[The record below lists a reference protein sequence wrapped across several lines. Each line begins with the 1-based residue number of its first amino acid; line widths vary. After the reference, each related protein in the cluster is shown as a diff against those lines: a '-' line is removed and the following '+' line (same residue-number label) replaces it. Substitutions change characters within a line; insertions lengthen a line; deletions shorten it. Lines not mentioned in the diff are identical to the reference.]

1 VNPCVTQRVN
11 ESTARRIG
19 RRAAVTGGTVG
30 LAGLLAACGGQ
41 GAGGSQPAPAARP
54 ATVELLSEFG
64 PNGDNGQALLA
75 VLERM
80 KTLAPNLTVKH
91 TVTAGDSWPVML
103 TTLAAGTPPDVSE
116 TFVANGA
123 SLGSKVI
130 AEPLQVLLKGAKDW
144 SPDDYF
150 DGPREAFTYK
160 GNLVLAPMFTAPMGV
175 AVNLQAVDRA
185 GLKPPSATWT
195 WDDFTAYAV
204 KLTQRS
210 GGETEVYGAAMPTG
224 NGFGAMNFFGGPLWS
239 HGGDWANRSTGAVTI
254 HEPPGVAALEMWV
267 NVARKQQ
274 AAPTVQP
281 ESWMGLKG
289 SPFANGL
296 AAMAFTA
303 SPDVRAYVRD
313 ATSFPWATALM
324 PRQRTQGS
332 HFYAHGFYALR
343 AAKEKTGAAEFVR
356 LVSLPAHVALWNVT
370 TFGMPTRKSAA
381 SLKEW
386 QEHVRSNPQLGAFN
400 ETQTFTRSYPPI
412 PGWNEASQGA
422 EGIGQAIIDAVQGK
436 TAPRPAL
443 EDAAHRA
450 DSFLA
455 QYQ

>member
-1 VNPCVTQRVN
+1 MAGGA
-11 ESTARRIG
+11 SGTASF
-19 RRAAVTGGTVG
+19 
-30 LAGLLAACGGQ
+30 LAACGGLTTD
-41 GAGGSQPAPAARP
+41 GSQTAPMAKP

-91 TVTAGDSWPVML
+91 TVTSGDSWPVML
-103 TTLAAGTPPDVSE
+103 TNLAAGTPPDVSE

-123 SLGSKVI
+123 SLGSKKI
-130 AEPLQVLLKGAKDW
+130 AEPLQILLKGAKDW
-144 SPDDYF
+144 NPDDYF

-160 GNLVLAPMFTAPMGV
+160 GDLVLAPMFTAPMAL

-185 GLKPPSATWT
+185 GLKPPAPTWS
-195 WDDFTAYAV
+195 WDDFTQYAV
-204 KLTQRS
+204 KLSQRS
-210 GGETEVYGAAMPTG
+210 GGETSVYGAAMPTG

-239 HGGDWANRSTGAVTI
+239 YGGDWANRSTGKVTF

-267 NVARKQQ
+267 NVALKQQ

-281 ESWMGLKG
+281 ENWKGLKG

-296 AAMAFTA
+296 AAMAFIA
-303 SPDVRAYVRD
+303 SPDVRAHVRD
-313 ATSFPWATALM
+313 ATSFPWASAMM
-324 PRQRTQGS
+324 PRQKSHGS

-343 AAKEKTGAAEFVR
+343 AAKEKAGAAEFVR

-370 TFGMPTRKSAA
+370 AFGMPTRKSAA
-381 SLKEW
+381 TLKEW
-386 QEHVRSNPQLGAFN
+386 QEHLGSNPQLSAFN
-400 ETQTFTRSYPPI
+400 ETQKFTRGYPPI
-412 PGWNEASQGA
+412 PGWNEASQGT

-443 EDAAHRA
+443 EDAARRA